1 MLAVSGSVVVCV
13 CTGTGGGAGRG
24 RGKGRGNVGD
34 LLSGGEVGELGSLR
48 GKLVLGFRK
57 LVVRDRLESRVP
69 GVEEEEDMVII
80 CYLAGNNI
88 HSARAGIY
96 RPYNSLSRALKN
108 ETLSSRIPNFYN
120 EADLYQ
126 FQIVPS
132 CEIQM
137 AARSHY
143 TRSR

>member
-1 MLAVSGSVVVCV
+1 MVCV

-57 LVVRDRLESRVP
+57 LVVRDRLEGRVP

-80 CYLAGNNI
+80 CYLV
-88 HSARAGIY
+88 SQ
-96 RPYNSLSRALKN
+96 ALKN

-120 EADLYQ
+120 EADIIQEADNLYGRPR
-126 FQIVPS
+126 VDNHALGYVNLS
-132 CEIQM
+132 TL
-137 AARSHY
+137 RHTVDNSW
-143 TRSR
+143 RN